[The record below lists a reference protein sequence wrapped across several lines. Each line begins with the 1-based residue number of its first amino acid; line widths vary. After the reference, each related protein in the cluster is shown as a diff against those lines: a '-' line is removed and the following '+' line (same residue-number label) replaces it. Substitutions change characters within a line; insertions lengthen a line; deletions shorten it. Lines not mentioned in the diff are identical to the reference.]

1 MKVSP
6 EKIKARRSQFQK
18 EGVKVLAALELNAG
32 VKEFRFATVQ
42 AKPGSSTIQ
51 KAMTVR

>member
-1 MKVSP
+1 MKVSQ

-32 VKEFRFATVQ
+32 VKECRFATVQ
-42 AKPGSSTIQ
+42 AKPSSSRIGSR
-51 KAMTVR
+51 KP